1 MSDCRA
7 TFTLPLLRS
16 SLLIAAAT
24 LPLVL
29 LTGCGKDND
38 EKAAANMIE
47 QAAKEQGHD
56 MKVDI
61 DNGKTTIKTTDD
73 KGQAVTFEASEAGST
88 MTSADGNVTMNT
100 GDSAKIPENYPGDAV
115 QYPNLTLTMAMS
127 QDKSVLLNGTTNDA
141 TDVVSRE
148 LMQQA
153 KSNGWEAQSTFQQGA
168 MSMQSYSK
176 GERSMSVTI
185 TAEGEQ
191 TMVNIVVSEE

>member
-1 MSDCRA
+1 VLIAVTS
-7 TFTLPLLRS
+7 LPLLF
-16 SLLIAAAT
+16 
-24 LPLVL
+24 

-38 EKAAANMIE
+38 EQAAANRIE
-47 QAAKEQGHD
+47 EAAREQGHD

-88 MTSADGNVTMNT
+88 MTSADGNMTMNS
-100 GDSAKIPENYPGDAV
+100 GASAKIPENYPLDAV

-127 QDKSVLLNGTTNDA
+127 QDKAVMLNGTTQDA
-141 TDVVSRE
+141 TDVVSSE
-148 LMQQA
+148 VMQQA

-168 MSMQSYSK
+168 MTMQSYSK
-176 GERSMSVTI
+176 GERTMSITI

-191 TMVNIVVSEE
+191 TVVNIMVSEE